1 MSHKVIPAPEQP
13 LMMGVGEIHHL
24 SIRFDPI
31 YRDDLCSRV
40 SEEVLILRYLEHP
53 HVDYV
58 DLRGEVHFPNL
69 HFQTMDLNFGCILND
84 TEVIRDITMNNC
96 SPLLIKYRW
105 SFLTDDRESFI
116 RFSSEST
123 RPLLAQE
130 RAEEQEIPQPPQ
142 CPARYRICKGST

>member
-1 MSHKVIPAPEQP
+1 MCTEPIVSKLITNVYLTSIPIQP
-13 LMMGVGEIHHL
+13 LKMDIGGIHHL
-24 SIRFDPI
+24 SVRFNPF

-40 SEEVLILRYLEHP
+40 SEEVLVLRYLEHP

-84 TEVIRDITMNNC
+84 TEVIRDISMSNC

-116 RFSSEST
+116 RYQSSYILEFCLISS
-123 RPLLAQE
+123 
-130 RAEEQEIPQPPQ
+130 
-142 CPARYRICKGST
+142 YS